1 MKARSLVKKFINVVN
16 VETGEIY
23 DEVKVISKEDLER
36 CKQFFETQREY
47 EYKGMEI
54 KEKYKENGSFVWL
67 LYNAGKALDLG
78 ITSNEL
84 TKLIFIS
91 TYMDYNNRLMLSEN
105 KIMRKSDMQQLLKV
119 SERTFINFWKSI
131 TDSKLLIKKTDS
143 EELYLNTDLFLRG
156 HTAQSDDMDRIRLY
170 RRSIRKLYKQAKIG
184 EHKLLSYLFQ
194 AIPFVNINYNIICHN
209 PTETDLDMVKPM
221 TMADYCGII
230 GYNSDNCRR
239 LKTMLKKL
247 KLNKT
252 IVFSFVDNA
261 NGLFCYI
268 NPNVYYAGNSW
279 DKVEV
284 LGEFCK

>member
-1 MKARSLVKKFINVVN
+1 MGKFISVTDM
-16 VETGEIY
+16 ETGELY
-23 DEVKVISKEDLER
+23 SDVQVVSKEDMDR
-36 CKQFFETQREY
+36 KKKYFEQQQKY
-47 EYKGMEI
+47 IYKGLEI
-54 KEKYKENGSFVWL
+54 REKYKEHGSFVWL

-78 ITSNEL
+78 IAPDDL
-84 TKLIFIS
+84 TRLIFIS
-91 TYMDYNNRLMLSEN
+91 TYMDYNNRLMLAEN
-105 KIMRKSDMQQLLKV
+105 RLMRKSDVQKILKT
-119 SERTFINFWKSI
+119 SEKTFYRFWKAI
-131 TDSKLLIKKTDS
+131 TDVGLLEVQTDT
-143 EELYLNTDLFLRG
+143 EELYLNTEIFRRG
-156 HTAQSDDMDRIRLY
+156 SAIKNEDVDRVRLY
-170 RRSIRKLYKQAKIG
+170 RRSIRTLYNQAKVR

-268 NPNVYYAGNSW
+268 NPNVYYAGNNW